1 MGLSKSMLRSRRQA
15 ALRVMTQAC
24 RQSKSAKSMLAI
36 ASSLFK
42 VRVAERLLQ
51 RRLAE
56 FVGRLLQDLIDIA
69 RAEVST
75 KHMRLRLKCNDQ
87 IRGGAPLLLPVQSAL
102 TVTLPPDFTHHHD
115 HEAFVPTEQVCKR
128 VDVSRVCRDLTAY
141 TQAGLHRSLPR
152 PRRSHFLEREAEEN
166 HDAFQVWP
174 VAHLP
179 VQGGEAWRP
188 SQRLTHDGVQH
199 HGQPVRL
206 PCAVP
211 GVASQRHDG
220 CPPRLL
226 ASDPEARR
234 RKLRLRTYAVVCL
247 NEECGLMEWVENTS
261 GFRQVV
267 RLLDVC
273 PLGARPVSVLAGA
286 DLAGVAQVSSVYR
299 MSNVDAPI
307 VITKRHRTEFET
319 LQTRYAGNPD
329 SRVYVYRKKILKHF
343 PALFHK
349 WFLSAFA
356 DPTQWFES
364 R

>member
-1 MGLSKSMLRSRRQA
+1 
-15 ALRVMTQAC
+15 
-24 RQSKSAKSMLAI
+24 
-36 ASSLFK
+36 
-42 VRVAERLLQ
+42 
-51 RRLAE
+51 
-56 FVGRLLQDLIDIA
+56 
-69 RAEVST
+69 
-75 KHMRLRLKCNDQ
+75 
-87 IRGGAPLLLPVQSAL
+87 
-102 TVTLPPDFTHHHD
+102 
-115 HEAFVPTEQVCKR
+115 
-128 VDVSRVCRDLTAY
+128 
-141 TQAGLHRSLPR
+141 
-152 PRRSHFLEREAEEN
+152 
-166 HDAFQVWP
+166 
-174 VAHLP
+174 
-179 VQGGEAWRP
+179 
-188 SQRLTHDGVQH
+188 
-199 HGQPVRL
+199 
-206 PCAVP
+206 
-211 GVASQRHDG
+211 
-220 CPPRLL
+220 
-226 ASDPEARR
+226 
-234 RKLRLRTYAVVCL
+234 
-247 NEECGLMEWVENTS
+247 MEWVENTS